1 MPEYG
6 PNFQVHVQTP
16 FKKLN
21 LYTATLTIVGEDEP
35 LLHTR
40 FCPTPVDALSNLRIM
55 IMVCED
61 PGAKER
67 LAELREAM
75 RGTQEGA
82 EQESNDD
89 LFKEESSTDP
99 FKGESNTDPF
109 KEESNV
115 NRSEEISDS
124 SSCSSE
130 EMANRIR
137 EREMLAELDLL
148 AKEKLA
154 REQWNFTVTQL
165 SGKKSRRATE
175 RREKKSRG
183 GD

>member
-35 LLHTR
+35 LLQTR
-40 FCPTPVDALSNLRIM
+40 FCPTPVEALSNLRIM

-89 LFKEESSTDP
+89 PSKE
-99 FKGESNTDPF
+99 ESNTDPF
-109 KEESNV
+109 KEESND
-115 NRSEEISDS
+115 NRFEEISDD

-175 RREKKSRG
+175 RREKR
-183 GD
+183 

>member
-82 EQESNDD
+82 EEESNDD
-89 LFKEESSTDP
+89 LFKEES
-99 FKGESNTDPF
+99 NTDPF
-109 KEESNV
+109 KEENNN
-115 NRSEEISDS
+115 NRFEEISDG

-175 RREKKSRG
+175 RREKKNRG

>member
-40 FCPTPVDALSNLRIM
+40 FCPTPVEALSNLRIM

-89 LFKEESSTDP
+89 
-99 FKGESNTDPF
+99 PF
-109 KEESNV
+109 KEESNTEPFKEES
-115 NRSEEISDS
+115 RFEEIGDD

-154 REQWNFTVTQL
+154 REQWSFTVTQL

-175 RREKKSRG
+175 RREKNNRG

>member
-6 PNFQVHVQTP
+6 ANFQVHVQTP

-40 FCPTPVDALSNLRIM
+40 FCPTPV
-55 IMVCED
+55 
-61 PGAKER
+61 ER

-89 LFKEESSTDP
+89 
-99 FKGESNTDPF
+99 PF
-109 KEESNV
+109 KEESNTEPFKEES
-115 NRSEEISDS
+115 RFEEIGDD

-154 REQWNFTVTQL
+154 REQWSFTVTQL

-175 RREKKSRG
+175 RREKNNRG

>member
-21 LYTATLTIVGEDEP
+21 LYTATLTIVGKDEP

-40 FCPTPVDALSNLRIM
+40 FCPTPVEALSNLRIM

-89 LFKEESSTDP
+89 PSKE
-99 FKGESNTDPF
+99 ESNTDPF
-109 KEESNV
+109 KEESND
-115 NRSEEISDS
+115 NRFEEISDD

-175 RREKKSRG
+175 RREKR
-183 GD
+183 

>member
-89 LFKEESSTDP
+89 PFKEESSTDP
-99 FKGESNTDPF
+99 FKGESN
-109 KEESNV
+109 V
-115 NRSEEISDS
+115 NRFEEISDS
-124 SSCSSE
+124 SSCSSQ

-175 RREKKSRG
+175 RREKKNRG

>member
-82 EQESNDD
+82 GQESNDD
-89 LFKEESSTDP
+89 PFKE
-99 FKGESNTDPF
+99 ESNTDPF

-115 NRSEEISDS
+115 NRFEEISDS
-124 SSCSSE
+124 SSCSSQ

-175 RREKKSRG
+175 RREKKNRG

>member
-89 LFKEESSTDP
+89 PFKE
-99 FKGESNTDPF
+99 ESNTDPF

-115 NRSEEISDS
+115 NRFEEISDS
-124 SSCSSE
+124 SSCSSQ

-175 RREKKSRG
+175 RREKKNRG